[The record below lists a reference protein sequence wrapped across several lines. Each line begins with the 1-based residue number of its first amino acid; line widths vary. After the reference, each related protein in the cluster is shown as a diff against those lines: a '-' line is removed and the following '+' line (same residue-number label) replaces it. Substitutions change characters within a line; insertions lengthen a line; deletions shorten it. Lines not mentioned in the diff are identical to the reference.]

1 MSDIQTNV
9 VKPSVI
15 FTENDI
21 DYRNISEEFEV
32 NLDSKYLAILDFTK
46 NNDGKGKTDLEKDN
60 LYKDA
65 QQLWADYTNALKST
79 KYNFNLNR
87 TQWKYLSDLIQGKLE
102 YDINTVFIA
111 IELTEVLGTMR
122 EDSKIFNNDNDSFA
136 FLVNATEITY
146 IYHLIAEHK
155 VKGLT
160 KDTYTFSEILKRIGA
175 VSKVF
180 NYYDTIGKNLAADIQ
195 DWVACFDENVTM
207 EQPKSTQTEIDF
219 EEVKF

>member
-21 DYRNISEEFEV
+21 DYRNIGEDFE
-32 NLDSKYLAILDFTK
+32 NKLDTKYQAVLDFTK
-46 NNDGKGKTDLEKDN
+46 NNDGKDKTDLEKDN

-87 TQWKYLSDLIQGKLE
+87 AQWKYLSDLIQGKLE

-122 EDSKIFNNDNDSFA
+122 EDSKIFNNDTDSFA

-195 DWVACFDENVTM
+195 DWVACFDENVKI
-207 EQPKSTQTEIDF
+207 EQPKQQLEIDF
-219 EEVKF
+219 EEVK

>member
-21 DYRNISEEFEV
+21 DYRNIGEDFEN
-32 NLDSKYLAILDFTK
+32 NLDTKYQAVLDFTK
-46 NNDGKGKTDLEKDN
+46 NNNGKGKSDLEKDN

-87 TQWKYLSDLIQGKLE
+87 AQWKYLSDLIQGKLE

-122 EDSKIFNNDNDSFA
+122 EDSKVFNNDNESFA

-207 EQPKSTQTEIDF
+207 EQPKSTQTEIEF
-219 EEVKF
+219 EEVK

>member
-21 DYRNISEEFEV
+21 DYRNIGEDFEN
-32 NLDSKYLAILDFTK
+32 NLDTKYQAVLDFTK
-46 NNDGKGKTDLEKDN
+46 NNNGKDKTDLEKDN

-195 DWVACFDENVTM
+195 DWVACFDDNVTM
-207 EQPKSTQTEIDF
+207 ESKSTQTEIEF
-219 EEVKF
+219 EEVK

>member
-21 DYRNISEEFEV
+21 DYRNISEEFEN
-32 NLDSKYLAILDFTK
+32 NLDTKYQAVLDFTK
-46 NNDGKGKTDLEKDN
+46 ENNGKGKSDLEKDN

-65 QQLWADYTNALKST
+65 QQLWTDYTNALKST

-87 TQWKYLSDLIQGKLE
+87 AQWKYLSDLIQGKLE

-122 EDSKIFNNDNDSFA
+122 EDSKIFNNDNDSFT

-207 EQPKSTQTEIDF
+207 EQPKSTQTEIEF
-219 EEVKF
+219 EEVK

>member
-21 DYRNISEEFEV
+21 DYRNIGEDFEN
-32 NLDSKYLAILDFTK
+32 NLDTKYQAVLDFTK
-46 NNDGKGKTDLEKDN
+46 ENNGKGKTDLEKDN
-60 LYKDA
+60 LYKEA
-65 QQLWADYTNALKST
+65 QQLWADYTNSLKST

-122 EDSKIFNNDNDSFA
+122 EDSKVFNNDNDSFA

-180 NYYDTIGKNLAADIQ
+180 NYYDTIGKNLASDIQ

-207 EQPKSTQTEIDF
+207 EQTKSTQTEIEF
-219 EEVKF
+219 EEVK

>member
-21 DYRNISEEFEV
+21 DYRNIGEDFEN
-32 NLDSKYLAILDFTK
+32 NLDTKYQAVLEFTK
-46 NNDGKGKTDLEKDN
+46 NNNGEGKTDLEKDN

-65 QQLWADYTNALKST
+65 QQLWTDYTNLLKST
-79 KYNFNLNR
+79 RYNFNLNR
-87 TQWKYLSDLIQGKLE
+87 TQWKYLSDLIQSKLE

-111 IELTEVLGTMR
+111 IELTELLGTMR
-122 EDSKIFNNDNDSFA
+122 EDSKIFNNDIDSFA

-155 VKGLT
+155 VKGLA

-207 EQPKSTQTEIDF
+207 EQPKNN
-219 EEVKF
+219 

>member
-21 DYRNISEEFEV
+21 DYRNINEEFEN
-32 NLDSKYLAILDFTK
+32 NLDAKYQAVLDFTK
-46 NNDGKGKTDLEKDN
+46 NNNGENKTDLEKDN

-65 QQLWADYTNALKST
+65 QQLWTDYTNALKST
-79 KYNFNLNR
+79 RYNFNLNR

-122 EDSKIFNNDNDSFA
+122 EDSKIFNNDTDSFA

-195 DWVACFDENVTM
+195 DWVACFDENVSV
-207 EQPKSTQTEIDF
+207 ENKQQLEIDF
-219 EEVKF
+219 EEVK